1 MIEVTGSLKR
11 RLAVWLLVTVTGLGA
26 LLMIE
31 AWVSSQ
37 RAAERAY
44 DSQLEAAALT
54 IAEAVQWQQGEP
66 LIEVPAA
73 ALQILATRH
82 QERVFY
88 AVLDADGEAVSANL
102 PFAIEPGW
110 RERAAAEPLAL
121 TARLDGEA
129 WRLYGR
135 EVDSAG
141 WVSQEPVQVWVGHT
155 RAGRMALADE
165 LFERTLTRFVAMVLL
180 AGVLM
185 ALALRVALGPMRRLR
200 RVLRRRDADDMRP
213 LDARVPEEMR
223 ELAQTLDHL
232 FARQRQSREALL
244 RFTADA
250 SHQLKTPLAGLQ
262 SVSELALASEDPAD
276 WQAALA
282 AVHEG
287 AGRTSRL
294 AGQLLSLARLRHLG
308 EADEVAPLDLAAVL
322 RETVLDWAGR
332 EAARDHDL
340 GLAELPAGPVWVRA
354 EGWAIRELL
363 GNLIDNALRY
373 TPPGSVITL
382 GLERLGGLEVLKG
395 LEGGDPDRERVDEVA
410 LFVEDDGPGVAE
422 EARERLLQPF
432 ERGGRQD
439 TDGSGLGLSIVDSI
453 AHRLG
458 GRLVLAAREPHGLVV
473 RLHLPLCDPE
483 EAP

>member
-31 AWVSSQ
+31 ARVSSH

-88 AVLDADGEAVSANL
+88 AVLDADGAPVSTNL
-102 PFAIEPGW
+102 PFALEPGW
-110 RERAAAEPLAL
+110 RERAADAPLAL

-262 SVSELALASEDPAD
+262 SVSELALTSEDPAE
-276 WQAALA
+276 WRAALA

-308 EADEVAPLDLAAVL
+308 EAEAVAPLDLAAAL
-322 RETVLDWAGR
+322 RETV
-332 EAARDHDL
+332 
-340 GLAELPAGPVWVRA
+340 
-354 EGWAIRELL
+354 
-363 GNLIDNALRY
+363 
-373 TPPGSVITL
+373 
-382 GLERLGGLEVLKG
+382 
-395 LEGGDPDRERVDEVA
+395 
-410 LFVEDDGPGVAE
+410 
-422 EARERLLQPF
+422 
-432 ERGGRQD
+432 
-439 TDGSGLGLSIVDSI
+439 
-453 AHRLG
+453 
-458 GRLVLAAREPHGLVV
+458 
-473 RLHLPLCDPE
+473 
-483 EAP
+483 

>member
-1 MIEVTGSLKR
+1 MIEVSGSLKR
-11 RLAVWLLVTVTGLGA
+11 RLAVWLLVTVSGLGA
-26 LLMIE
+26 LLMVE
-31 AWVSSQ
+31 AWWSAH
-37 RAAERAY
+37 RAAQRAY

-66 LIEVPAA
+66 VVEIPAA

-88 AVLDADGEAVSANL
+88 AVLDADGEAVSTNM
-102 PFAIEPGW
+102 PFAISPSW
-110 RERAAAEPLAL
+110 RERAAHAPRAL
-121 TARLDGEA
+121 TTEFDGTS

-135 EVDSAG
+135 EYDSAG
-141 WVSQEPVQVWVGHT
+141 WVSQEPVQIWVGHT
-155 RAGRMALADE
+155 REGRLALADE
-165 LFERTLTRFVAMVLL
+165 LFERTVSRFVAMVLL

-185 ALALRVALGPMRRLR
+185 AMALRVALGPMRRLR
-200 RVLRRRDADDMRP
+200 RQLRAREADDMRP

-262 SVSELALASEDPAD
+262 SVSELALKSPEPAD
-276 WQAALA
+276 WHAALG

-287 AGRTSRL
+287 AARTSRL
-294 AGQLLSLARLRHLG
+294 AGQLLSLGRLRHVE
-308 EADEVAPLDLAAVL
+308 EAGEVAPLDLAALL
-322 RETVLDWAGR
+322 RETLLDWAGR
-332 EAARDHDL
+332 EAARYHDL
-340 GLAELPAGPVWVRA
+340 GLDELPAGPSYVRA
-354 EGWAIRELL
+354 EAWALRELL

-373 TPPGSVITL
+373 TPPGSTITL
-382 GLERLGGLEVLKG
+382 GLT
-395 LEGGDPDRERVDEVA
+395 GDAET
-410 LFVEDDGPGVAE
+410 LTLYVEDDGPGVPA

-439 TDGSGLGLSIVDSI
+439 TDGSGLGLAIVDSI
-453 AHRLG
+453 ARRFD
-458 GRLVLAAREPHGLVV
+458 GRLSLAERSPHGLAV
-473 RLHLPLCDPE
+473 RLHLPRCAE
-483 EAP
+483 EETP

>member
-1 MIEVTGSLKR
+1 MIEVAGSLKR
-11 RLAVWLLVTVTGLGA
+11 RLAAWLLVTVSGLGA

-31 AWVSSQ
+31 AWVSSH
-37 RAAERAY
+37 RAAERAF

-54 IAEAVQWQQGEP
+54 IAEAVQWQEGEP

-73 ALQILATRH
+73 ALQILATRQ

-88 AVLDADGEAVSANL
+88 AVLDADGEPVSTNL
-102 PFAIEPGW
+102 AFDLEPGW
-110 RERAAAEPLAL
+110 RARAADAPLAL

-165 LFERTLTRFVAMVLL
+165 LFERTLSRFVAMVLL

-244 RFTADA
+244 LFTADA

-262 SVSELALASEDPAD
+262 SVSELALTSEDPAE
-276 WQAALA
+276 WRAALA

-308 EADEVAPLDLAAVL
+308 EAEAVAPLDLAAAL

-340 GLAELPAGPVWVRA
+340 GLAPLPAGPVWVRA
-354 EGWAIRELL
+354 EAWAVRELL

-382 GLERLGGLEVLKG
+382 GLDGG
-395 LEGGDPDRERVDEVA
+395 EGSDHGRERAGDAGRGEVA
-410 LFVEDDGPGVAE
+410 LFVEDDGPGVPA

-453 AHRLG
+453 ARRLG
-458 GRLVLAAREPHGLVV
+458 GRLTLGARDPHGLVV

-483 EAP
+483 EVP